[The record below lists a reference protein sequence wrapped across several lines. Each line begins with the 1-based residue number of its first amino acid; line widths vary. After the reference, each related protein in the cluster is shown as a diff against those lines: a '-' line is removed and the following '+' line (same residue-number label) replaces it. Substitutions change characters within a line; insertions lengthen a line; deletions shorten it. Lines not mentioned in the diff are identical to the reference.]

1 MVLGAEPR
9 RIKLPRVKTE
19 NKMMLG
25 MRYTTF
31 PLAGLRIFDKN
42 VRTFSVRCLIC
53 LGTDVEEKNHF
64 YGQDA
69 THAN

>member
-1 MVLGAEPR
+1 
-9 RIKLPRVKTE
+9 
-19 NKMMLG
+19 MMLG

-64 YGQDA
+64 HGQDA

>member
-1 MVLGAEPR
+1 
-9 RIKLPRVKTE
+9 
-19 NKMMLG
+19 MMLG

-31 PLAGLRIFDKN
+31 PLAGLGIFDKN
-42 VRTFSVRCLIC
+42 VRTFSVHCLIC

-64 YGQDA
+64 HGQDA